1 MHQRINTRDS
11 LSRAYWCGH
20 LSCSEFELM
29 KAIRATRSTEVGV
42 VGLYL
47 ATRFSLDDVDPEPP
61 LGNVCSVY

>member
-1 MHQRINTRDS
+1 MRQRIDMHDP

-29 KAIRATRSTEVGV
+29 KAIRATRSAEVGV

-47 ATRFSLDDVDPEPP
+47 ATRFTLDVAESQPP
-61 LGNVCSVY
+61 TGNVCSVY